1 MRDSD
6 WIIPPTTLAWLE
18 AVPRERAVAMLIRHS
33 VRADLAPNEVGYTL
47 PITDDGHRL
56 ARQLGTKLRG
66 RLRAVHAS
74 PLLRTVQTG
83 ERLAEGAGL
92 ADEVSPD
99 RMLGDTGVFVVDDRA
114 DATWRSLG
122 HEGVMRRLVEGREI
136 LPGCADADAAA
147 RALAK
152 HMLAASKG
160 TPGIHAFVTHDS
172 LITATC
178 ARLLGEP
185 LTPADWPGYLEAAFF
200 WEEGDGV
207 HVRYRDRR
215 RTLPEPLVD
224 LTEAHVVA
232 LARREVGAT
241 LGLDCPARF
250 FLAGGVFKTL
260 LTGKPPRD
268 LDIWAATPSDRALV
282 EARLVERGAE
292 RLPERPY
299 TQAFRM
305 RGREIEVS
313 LQTEPSV
320 LEERLAGFDLALSSI
335 GAEHS
340 PTDQWRAVVHPLARA
355 SASKRQVLLLDEL
368 RNWKHALSSLVRLRR
383 YAMELGFEARASD
396 EQRLWALFDQQP
408 PDMRDGMIER
418 FRASASFD
426 PVLAELA
433 SRRP

>member
-47 PITDDGHRL
+47 PITADGHRL

-99 RMLGDTGVFVVDDRA
+99 RMLGDPGVFVVDDRA

-122 HEGVMRRLVEGREI
+122 HEGVMRRLAEGREI

-147 RALAK
+147 RALAR

-185 LTPADWPGYLEAAFF
+185 LTPADWPEYLEAAFF

-207 HVRYRDRR
+207 HVRYRDRQ

-313 LQTEPSV
+313 LQSNRRGMDGCRGRGRV
-320 LEERLAGFDLALSSI
+320 GDDRACEETNARGVDEDRGRGRAWREACGGYSSLWGKSEHAALVAD
-335 GAEHS
+335 GAPKEGVDNKAS
-340 PTDQWRAVVHPLARA
+340 PGDRRVRRA
-355 SASKRQVLLLDEL
+355 SGLGQRRGRRVRDTSDVALAVEL
-368 RNWKHALSSLVRLRR
+368 ATRLRG
-383 YAMELGFEARASD
+383 AC
-396 EQRLWALFDQQP
+396 
-408 PDMRDGMIER
+408 
-418 FRASASFD
+418 
-426 PVLAELA
+426 
-433 SRRP
+433 